1 MGPSSSDRDLVLRA
15 QPTESMCALLRY
27 WLQLRGDD
35 DVPSRAKL
43 DPVMQVPRL
52 VANLALLRVAPPS
65 PEFRVIGSHIVHWAR
80 RDLTGRR
87 IDEETFPGDATR
99 MCHQLS
105 SIAQGRRPLAFSI
118 GYGPLRLV
126 ARCTIGLPFAE
137 PDRSVRDVLVGVFFD
152 GLDRP
157 VSARQPAATAA
168 EIDVASLIAE
178 LQGQPSRE

>member
-1 MGPSSSDRDLVLRA
+1 MR
-15 QPTESMCALLRY
+15 ALLQY

-43 DPVMQVPRL
+43 DPVIQVPRL
-52 VANLALLRVAPPS
+52 VANLALVRLAPPP
-65 PEFRVIGSHIVHWAR
+65 PEFRVIGSDIVHWAR
-80 RDLTGRR
+80 RDLSGRR

-105 SIAQGRRPLAFSI
+105 VIAQERRPLAFSI

-126 ARCTIGLPFAE
+126 ARCMIGLPFAE
-137 PDRSVRDVLVGVFFD
+137 PDQSIRDVLVGVFFD

-157 VSARQPAATAA
+157 VIARQPPAKAA

-178 LQGQPSRE
+178 LKGQPSRE